1 MNKIDQKKIDETLI
15 FIGMDLLNSNCKKE
29 IILSYPN
36 ILNQRIEL
44 EKNSDWNNLAM
55 ALKKD
60 DNGYILHV
68 NINEITYNIIIDVIN
83 KISKNKVHLGKNFT
97 IYLPDKDLL
106 VEQTSTI
113 INTVASNGGIQI
125 RIIS

>member
-1 MNKIDQKKIDETLI
+1 MNKINQEKIHETLI
-15 FIGMDLLNSNCKKE
+15 FIGIDLLNSNCKKE
-29 IILSYPN
+29 IISSYPN
-36 ILNQRIEL
+36 ILSQRIEL

-55 ALKKD
+55 ALRKD

-68 NINEITYNIIIDVIN
+68 NINEITYNIIIDLIN
-83 KISKNKVHLGKNFT
+83 KISKNKDHLGKNFI
-97 IYLPDKDLL
+97 IYLPNKDLL

-113 INTVASNGGIQI
+113 VNTVASNGGIRI